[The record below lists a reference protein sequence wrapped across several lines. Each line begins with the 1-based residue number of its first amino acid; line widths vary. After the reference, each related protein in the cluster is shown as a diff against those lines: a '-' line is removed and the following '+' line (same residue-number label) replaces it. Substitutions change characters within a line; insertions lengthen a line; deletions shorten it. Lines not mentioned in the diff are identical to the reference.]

1 MAEGIDIINCSW
13 GCSFVLDGL
22 KEAIYRAHDNGR
34 GGKGCIITASTGNE
48 SSSSIKF
55 PSNLSTCIAVGATD
69 ELGMRRPSSNYGH
82 LDITA
87 PGEDVFI
94 PRIYKS
100 GSSWNYTYEPRNGTS
115 FSAPIVAGVA
125 AMILSINPNL
135 SNEEVKKILCKTAT
149 RSSNYTFSYDNR
161 HNICPWN
168 TEIGYGIVN
177 AKRAVLE
184 TLPADT
190 YVSGTH
196 SGTIT
201 GFKIDVQDAAF
212 SSSST
217 LTAGQSI
224 VLTSNVILESGANFT
239 MQLDP
244 TITRQ

>member
-1 MAEGIDIINCSW
+1 
-13 GCSFVLDGL
+13 
-22 KEAIYRAHDNGR
+22 
-34 GGKGCIITASTGNE
+34 
-48 SSSSIKF
+48 
-55 PSNLSTCIAVGATD
+55 
-69 ELGMRRPSSNYGH
+69 MRWESSNYGH

-87 PGEDVFI
+87 PGTNI
-94 PRIYKS
+94 YTSRIYFTEPY
-100 GSSWNYTYEPRNGTS
+100 WRYEYDYLYGTS
-115 FSAPIVAGVA
+115 MSAPIVAGVA

-196 SGTIT
+196 SGTTT
-201 GFKIDVQDAAF
+201 GFKINVQDAAF

-224 VLTSNVILESGANFT
+224 VLASNVILESGANFT